1 PSGPITRLPLPP
13 SGGAGA
19 TVHKSVHGDVTLVT
33 ISGRLTEAFK
43 GEALGRE
50 LQGSV
55 AIDLAAIERVTSFGV
70 REWLSMLG
78 AMQGVR
84 RLYLM
89 RASEAVANQLSMIRK
104 FSGNGQ
110 IVSFFAPYL
119 CGGCGEPFERQ
130 LDCERDGEAIRE
142 GDAADATCPRCEG
155 AGRFDDDA
163 RSYFAFATPHLLT
176 PVPEE
181 IRALHDALDAQP
193 APAPR
198 DAVDK
203 TVEGNQTRVRVNS
216 KLAASIRWRRI
227 FDGIEGSLVLDL
239 GGVTGVE
246 AEGAANLEQALS
258 ALGPEVSKI
267 VLERAPAQVVELV
280 AKSAL
285 ATRAS
290 IASALVEAH
299 CRTCAVLRSAVVSLR
314 EHGDALAAGGS
325 PRVHCKRCNGELDIA
340 ADDRTIALLRAQL
353 AAPQRAQPSTT
364 PPTTAAELPA
374 SVGGMSL
381 GAPRAAVDVAAPAGG
396 RRRSRSAAIAVAI
409 ATLGVLVV
417 ALGARELTRPSP
429 ATSAAAPPAPSA
441 SEAPAPAAARETAPE
456 PPSTAW
462 MQSVDLP
469 PAWVERPFVIEG
481 GDVLVVGRGELSATP
496 EQAMGLA
503 RADAV
508 VRMMRQVLQE
518 LAGSPAAE
526 FLQERVRDASSSA
539 NDAVAARYL
548 KQLGTTASPERVD
561 AALRKRESGVE
572 GFARYKLSRETYQRV
587 VASYRE
593 TASLQGM
600 TVGRFFPLLE
610 TTMHSEGDLVVFSVA
625 RGRPALDQGVR
636 PGDVVLSIGGRA
648 VSAPDAFGR
657 VSSEEWAATPARG
670 TLSVEVESAG
680 ARRTVRFF
688 KPAPPNP

>member
-1 PSGPITRLPLPP
+1 
-13 SGGAGA
+13 
-19 TVHKSVHGDVTLVT
+19 
-33 ISGRLTEAFK
+33 
-43 GEALGRE
+43 
-50 LQGSV
+50 
-55 AIDLAAIERVTSFGV
+55 
-70 REWLSMLG
+70 
-78 AMQGVR
+78 MQGVR

-246 AEGAANLEQALS
+246 AEGVANLEQALS

-325 PRVHCKRCNGELDIA
+325 PRVHRKRCNGELDIA
-340 ADDRTIALLRAQL
+340 ADDRTIALLRARGA
-353 AAPQRAQPSTT
+353 AAPQRARAVMTT
-364 PPTTAAELPA
+364 PPTKWRPGVGRRIEL
-374 SVGGMSL
+374 G
-381 GAPRAAVDVAAPAGG
+381 PRARRVVGDVAAARGRTPEVALGG
-396 RRRSRSAAIAVAI
+396 DRRRDRD
-409 ATLGVLVV
+409 LRRPVV
-417 ALGARELTRPSP
+417 ALGVRARAHAPPSP
-429 ATSAAAPPAPSA
+429 ATSAAAPPAPSRR
-441 SEAPAPAAARETAPE
+441 ARR
-456 PPSTAW
+456 
-462 MQSVDLP
+462 Q
-469 PAWVERPFVIEG
+469 RP
-481 GDVLVVGRGELSATP
+481 RP
-496 EQAMGLA
+496 
-503 RADAV
+503 
-508 VRMMRQVLQE
+508 
-518 LAGSPAAE
+518 
-526 FLQERVRDASSSA
+526 
-539 NDAVAARYL
+539 
-548 KQLGTTASPERVD
+548 PER
-561 AALRKRESGVE
+561 RRP
-572 GFARYKLSRETYQRV
+572 SRR
-587 VASYRE
+587 
-593 TASLQGM
+593 
-600 TVGRFFPLLE
+600 
-610 TTMHSEGDLVVFSVA
+610 
-625 RGRPALDQGVR
+625 
-636 PGDVVLSIGGRA
+636 
-648 VSAPDAFGR
+648 
-657 VSSEEWAATPARG
+657 
-670 TLSVEVESAG
+670 
-680 ARRTVRFF
+680 ARRGCRAWTSRRRGSSG
-688 KPAPPNP
+688 PS